1 MWVPAEGQ
9 HSVGCGSVR
18 NRASLLPT
26 SWAKLRDRSSK
37 TRCGGRGCRAEEGEA
52 SGAGG
57 GVRVGCRRGLQSM
70 HRCSLHGSHPIAHRS
85 GERGLYEA
93 GVGSQGTGG
102 GSR

>member
-9 HSVGCGSVR
+9 HSVGRGSVR
-18 NRASLLPT
+18 NGASLLPT

-37 TRCGGRGCRAEEGEA
+37 TRGLSCCRGCRAEEGEA

-57 GVRVGCRRGLQSM
+57 GVRVGRRRGLQST

-85 GERGLYEA
+85 GEHGLYEA
-93 GVGSQGTGG
+93 GVGS
-102 GSR
+102 